1 MLQMYRNYNYFKQ
14 VLKKHKE
21 EKKKP
26 KQTLSL
32 NLAIMKIYED

>member
-21 EKKKP
+21 EKKKTQANP
-26 KQTLSL
+26 QS
-32 NLAIMKIYED
+32 